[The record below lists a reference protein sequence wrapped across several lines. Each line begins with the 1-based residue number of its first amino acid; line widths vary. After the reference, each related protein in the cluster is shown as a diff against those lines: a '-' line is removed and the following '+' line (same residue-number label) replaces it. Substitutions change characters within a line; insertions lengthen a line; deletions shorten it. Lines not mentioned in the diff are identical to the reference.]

1 MILLH
6 RVIAC
11 IVERTTIFGALATA
25 SLASWRDN
33 GLVASEAWS
42 GLFQAAFR
50 DSRNAMCL
58 ADDARHI
65 VDVNGA
71 CLRLLGYRRADIVDR
86 PMYEFVAGEPL
97 MTPRQWAEALARR
110 RFTGEGRMVRA
121 DGGTVRV
128 QWGATT
134 ELVTGRMLVLVVAL
148 SISGRGRGLRPAG
161 GSDAGSA
168 PLSAREREIVRLV
181 ALGNTGPEIADEL
194 QISHNTV
201 RTHLRNS
208 MVRVGARSRAH
219 LVAKALGE
227 GHALA
232 P

>member
-1 MILLH
+1 M
-6 RVIAC
+6 
-11 IVERTTIFGALATA
+11 
-25 SLASWRDN
+25 

-42 GLFQAAFR
+42 SLFQAAFR

-71 CLRLLGYRRADIVDR
+71 CLQLLGYRRADIVDR
-86 PMYEFVAGEPL
+86 PMYEFVAGEPI

-110 RFTGEGRMVRA
+110 RFTGEGEMVRA
-121 DGGTVRV
+121 DGAHVRV

-134 ELVTGRMLVLVVAL
+134 ELVTGRRLVLVVAL
-148 SISGRGRGLRPAG
+148 SISGRGRGLRPARASEASCG
-161 GSDAGSA
+161 
-168 PLSAREREIVRLV
+168 PLSDRERQIVRLV

-201 RTHLRNS
+201 RTHLGNS
-208 MVRVGARSRAH
+208 MKKIGARSRAQ